1 MDPFD
6 ESRQTAV
13 GAELDP
19 LDDPTWAQWRDA
31 FEALPSELPK
41 TGASEAGKNDRAENR
56 PVAATPLQEPRT
68 RFATD
73 QDFLTLIVQ
82 GIREDVLCDDD
93 DEPVPA
99 PIIGSAAPK
108 QIAPRSSPG
117 THAVVPVRAPERRS
131 IRSVPYRVVG
141 SSIRRTCQL
150 WANGAVTRSAIVKTA
165 TVQTMRRLLNADWI
179 AEARDRFDYYHVA
192 AVGGLIVTALGTV
205 AITAWILFQAPG
217 TPPTVLALSAPL
229 EPAVSAPAPATPEKP
244 DVVAK
249 PPRTVR
255 WEWRA
260 VRDFLFG
267 ATPSSTAAVA
277 APAPSLG
284 SDPPEAVKVAS
295 SVRPGSAA
303 STPSSR
309 ATRSTTQRRSAIAK
323 RADRDETPAPPANG
337 STDATASAPAAENAV
352 MVESVASPSDASRS
366 TPTPARPELS
376 ARSVIYD
383 ARDSEV
389 RPPTAVPRQLIGM
402 WSPLAPTDT
411 QGIAVVVNEAGTVD
425 SVRSVNKPRTM
436 AESLQLTSALSTV
449 KSWQFRPAT
458 KDNIPVK
465 YRLILPLRVATRP

>member
-1 MDPFD
+1 MDSFD

-13 GAELDP
+13 GADP
-19 LDDPTWAQWRDA
+19 LDDPAWAQWRDTI
-31 FEALPSELPK
+31 EALPSELPK
-41 TGASEAGKNDRAENR
+41 TGASEAGKDDRAENR
-56 PVAATPLQEPRT
+56 PVTATALEEPRT

-73 QDFLTLIVQ
+73 QDFLRLIVQ
-82 GIREDVLCDDD
+82 GIREDVLCGDD

-108 QIAPRSSPG
+108 QIATRPSPG

-205 AITAWILFQAPG
+205 AITAWVLFQAPG
-217 TPPTVLALSAPL
+217 APPTVLALSAPP
-229 EPAVSAPAPATPEKP
+229 EAAVSAPAPAPPAPP

-260 VRDFLFG
+260 VRDFFFG
-267 ATPSSTAAVA
+267 ATPPSTAAVA
-277 APAPSLG
+277 SRAPSVG
-284 SDPPEAVKVAS
+284 TDPPEALEVAS

-323 RADRDETPAPPANG
+323 RAVRDETPAPPANG
-337 STDATASAPAAENAV
+337 SSDAVAPVSAADAAII
-352 MVESVASPSDASRS
+352 VESVASPSDASRS
-366 TPTPARPELS
+366 TPTRPLADRSARP
-376 ARSVIYD
+376 VIYD
-383 ARDSEV
+383 ARDSDV
-389 RPPTAVPRQLIGM
+389 RPPRAAAQQLTGM
-402 WSPLAPTDT
+402 WSPLTATEDPW
-411 QGIAVVVNEAGTVD
+411 GIAVVVNEAGTVD
-425 SVRSVNKPRTM
+425 SVRSVNQPRTM